1 MTVTAKFVSVERNLP
16 DFRIICCVRCWAMII
31 ELSITTL
38 ALQYFKEQL
47 IGYRVISLALLRVNS
62 GTKRKLQQ

>member
-1 MTVTAKFVSVERNLP
+1 
-16 DFRIICCVRCWAMII
+16 MII